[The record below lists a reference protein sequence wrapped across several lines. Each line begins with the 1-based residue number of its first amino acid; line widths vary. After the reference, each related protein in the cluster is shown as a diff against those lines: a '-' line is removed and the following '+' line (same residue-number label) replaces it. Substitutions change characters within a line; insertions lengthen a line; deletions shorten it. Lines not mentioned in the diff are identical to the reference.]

1 MPAADPAFQ
10 GEVTL
15 RVAFR
20 ADASL
25 QIGAGHVIR
34 CKTLAD
40 ELHNRGAEVRFVC
53 SELSGNLLRLL
64 QEAGYQAIIL
74 PSGFESPGD
83 TRSGSAVGA
92 KAQSVD
98 AMQTIQE
105 LARFEIDWLV
115 VDHYQL
121 DVEWESLLR
130 PHARHLLVIDD
141 LADRKHDCDA
151 LVDPTY
157 GETAERYMELLSAD
171 TYCWCGS
178 QYALLRP
185 QFLAHRPTCVKSIPQ
200 MQEMRVH
207 VFFGSMDLTNHTRRF
222 SELLLRHFAGLQIVA
237 VVGRDYGFRDQLQ
250 ALSEAHRGQF
260 SWQSDVSDMAA
271 SMAACHVAFGA
282 PGGATWERAALG
294 LPAVYLAVSS
304 SQEKILER
312 LDANGLCGYLGVADQ
327 ITDDDFLEGMRA
339 FLTDAKSLED
349 MGTRGLQ
356 AIDAKGVQ
364 RVADLMEERQ

>member
-1 MPAADPAFQ
+1 M
-10 GEVTL
+10 

-25 QIGAGHVIR
+25 QIGAGHVVR

-53 SELSGNLLRLL
+53 SGLSGNLVRLL
-64 QEAGYQAIIL
+64 EEAGYQAIIL
-74 PSGFESPGD
+74 RSGLESPD
-83 TRSGSAVGA
+83 DALAGSAVGA

-98 AMQTIQE
+98 AMQTIHE
-105 LARFEIDWLV
+105 LAQFEVDWLV

-121 DVEWESLLR
+121 DAEWESLLR

-157 GETAERYMELLSAD
+157 GETAERYEGLVSTD
-171 TYCWCGS
+171 TNCMCGS

-185 QFLAHRPTCVKSIPQ
+185 QFLAHRPTCAKSIPQ
-200 MQEMRVH
+200 MQEMRLH
-207 VFFGSMDLTNHTRRF
+207 VFFGSTDLANHTRRF
-222 SELLLRHFAGLQIVA
+222 SDLLLRDFAGLQISA
-237 VVGRDYGFRDQLQ
+237 VVGRDYGFQDQLR
-250 ALSEAHRGQF
+250 ALSEAHRGRF
-260 SWQSDVSDMAA
+260 SWQSDVRDMAA

-294 LPAVYLAVSS
+294 LPAVYLTVSS

-312 LDANGLCGYLGVADQ
+312 LDANGLCSYLGAADQ
-327 ITDDDFLEGMRA
+327 ITDDAFLEGMRA

-349 MGTRGLQ
+349 MGARGLQ

-364 RVADLMEERQ
+364 RIADLMEERL